1 MGRYIF
7 IYLFKVSAN
16 ALIFFIKIIYNLS
29 RGGFMFKKKEKKHFF
44 NVTPDMS
51 EYGTI
56 VNLFQND
63 YEKTTYEYINVNY
76 GIIGIEKGAFK
87 NLISLKEII
96 INDSVRVIEAQSFY
110 GCKKLTTVKLPK
122 AITEIPSELFYDC
135 YMLENITLPETVRK
149 IGSNAFSNC
158 KSLKEI
164 KLPSSLR
171 IIGSSAF
178 SGCIELKYLEI
189 PSDVISIGNDIIK
202 DTNIDYVIL
211 NNRFNEKLDEILP
224 GYKEVEELEKNM
236 LKVIFK

>member
-16 ALIFFIKIIYNLS
+16 ALIFLIKIIYNLN

-63 YEKTTYEYINVNY
+63 FEKSNYEYVNINY
-76 GIIGIEKGAFK
+76 GIMGIEKGAFK
-87 NLISLKEII
+87 NMISLKEIV

-110 GCKKLTTVKLPK
+110 GCNKLSSIKLPK
-122 AITEIPSELFYDC
+122 GLSEIASELFYDC
-135 YMLENITLPETVRK
+135 YSLENIELPDTIRK
-149 IGSNAFSNC
+149 IGFNAFSNC
-158 KSLKEI
+158 KSLKDI
-164 KLPSSLR
+164 KLPNSLR
-171 IIGSSAF
+171 IIGPSAF
-178 SGCIELKYLEI
+178 SGCLELKHLEI
-189 PSDVISIGNDIIK
+189 PTDVISIGIDIVK

-211 NNRFNEKLDEILP
+211 NNRFKEKLDEILP
-224 GYKEVEELEKNM
+224 NYKEVEELEKNM
-236 LKVIFK
+236 IKVIFK